1 MTVEGL
7 INRLTEFC
15 SWLYYRPWERW
26 ELLTIAIVA
35 VAGLLLVVRA
45 KLKAW
50 NLKKRIR
57 EHSPIIGIK
66 LAQHRGKH

>member
-7 INRLTEFC
+7 LNRLTEYF
-15 SWLYYRPWERW
+15 SWLYYRHWERW

-45 KLKAW
+45 KRKAR
-50 NLKKRIR
+50 NVRKRTR
-57 EHSPIIGIK
+57 ERSPIIGIK